1 MMPVSMVT
9 DTRLKGL
16 KEILP
21 IGLGIGSDE
30 GDSLRKTIKL
40 REGQEAILINHHEG
54 TVWCVKTISCPLS
67 VSQNKIITNM

>member
-9 DTRLKGL
+9 DKGLKGL

-30 GDSLRKTIKL
+30 GDSLRKDKA
-40 REGQEAILINHHEG
+40 EGRSRGNSE
-54 TVWCVKTISCPLS
+54 KSS
-67 VSQNKIITNM
+67 

>member
-21 IGLGIGSDE
+21 IGLGIWSDE
-30 GDSLRKTIKL
+30 GGSARKRIKL
-40 REGQEAILINHHEG
+40 REGRRD
-54 TVWCVKTISCPLS
+54 S
-67 VSQNKIITNM
+67 